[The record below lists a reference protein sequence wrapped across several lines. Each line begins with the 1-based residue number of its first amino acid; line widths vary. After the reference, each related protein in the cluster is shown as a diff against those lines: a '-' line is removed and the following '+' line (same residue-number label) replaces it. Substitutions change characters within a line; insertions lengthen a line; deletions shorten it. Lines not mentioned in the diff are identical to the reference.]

1 MRINDDT
8 LVVTLTIG
16 QLREAFATQ
25 QKEPEKVEQPKRYVY
40 GLKGIRDLFQVS
52 HATAQKYKNTFL
64 SDAVSQQGRKIIVD
78 VEKAMELFNKAG
90 K

>member
-8 LVVTLTIG
+8 LAVTLTIG
-16 QLREAFATQ
+16 QLREALAIQ
-25 QKEPEKVEQPKRYVY
+25 QREPEKVEQPKRYVY

-78 VEKAMELFNKAG
+78 VEKAMELFNKAR